1 MHCVLARILLWFL
14 IVDLSVIRALV
25 LPPLKDYDPLEP
37 LMKRDMAMGQRNRFK
52 VDGQLPP
59 ILNPTDVTDDQRS
72 LHTPGEIPSYVI
84 NHCPLVHLYSEEKY
98 WPSDIAEYVQNFQI
112 KDKNGNSISTH
123 ENLTLH
129 DLKAEYHVDLF
140 GNKTETHIPSSEVF
154 LTSLD
159 DFDKDPKWLLGHLPE
174 YGTGYNSKAP
184 AILIVV
190 DKGNGWVDA
199 FWFFFYPFNHGPFI
213 MGHGP
218 WGNHVGDWEH
228 SLVRFYKG
236 IPKYLWMSAHS
247 SGTGYRYEAVEK
259 FKKLRKRKQ
268 QDSDDGGD
276 TILERPLIFSA
287 RGTHANYASSGQHA
301 HDIPFFF
308 MPLSD
313 FTDRGPLWDP
323 SLNFYSYTFDGKT
336 VTPSSER
343 EESLGLDW
351 LHFQGGWGDQQL
363 PARDPRQKWCV
374 AQWKY
379 IGGPRGPLF
388 KKLDRLNL
396 CGGVKKWN
404 FWNGGCPARR
414 LIKKAEG
421 LDSESTD
428 LMGDNCGVLLYRI
441 RPKWLRGILRFLMWR
456 GILCS
461 LMEFFTN

>member
-154 LTSLD
+154 LASLD

-287 RGTHANYASSGQHA
+287 RGTHANYASAGQHA

-308 MPLSD
+308 HA
-313 FTDRGPLWDP
+313 F
-323 SLNFYSYTFDGKT
+323 
-336 VTPSSER
+336 E
-343 EESLGLDW
+343 
-351 LHFQGGWGDQQL
+351 
-363 PARDPRQKWCV
+363 
-374 AQWKY
+374 
-379 IGGPRGPLF
+379 
-388 KKLDRLNL
+388 
-396 CGGVKKWN
+396 
-404 FWNGGCPARR
+404 
-414 LIKKAEG
+414 
-421 LDSESTD
+421 
-428 LMGDNCGVLLYRI
+428 
-441 RPKWLRGILRFLMWR
+441 
-456 GILCS
+456 
-461 LMEFFTN
+461 